1 MRTKKIVITG
11 GPGTGKS
18 SIIHKLEARGKECL
32 HEISRQVTLE
42 AQKQGIEQLFLEEPL
57 LFSQKLLEGRIR
69 QHQEAENMRQ
79 DLVFIDRGI
88 HDVVAYMDFFDTEY
102 SAEFTSAC
110 EIHKYHQV
118 FILPPWKEIYRSD
131 NERYETYEE
140 AQRISSCLIQTYKK
154 YGYSPIEVP
163 KATLTER
170 TNFILNNL
178 DV

>member
-1 MRTKKIVITG
+1 MKAKKIVITG

-18 SIIHKLEARGKECL
+18 SIIHKLEAQGKECL
-32 HEISRQVTLE
+32 HEISRQVTLD

-69 QHQEAENMRQ
+69 QHQQAEEMIK
-79 DLVFIDRGI
+79 DFIFIDRGI
-88 HDVVAYMDFFDTEY
+88 PDVVAYMDFFGTPCPP
-102 SAEFTSAC
+102 EFVAAC
-110 EIHKYHQV
+110 ENHQYHQI
-118 FILPPWKEIYRSD
+118 FILPPWKEIYQSD

-140 AQRISSCLIQTYKK
+140 AQRISHFLDKTYKR
-154 YGYSPIEVP
+154 YGYQPIEVP
-163 KATLTER
+163 KASLKER